1 MGQEKS
7 SLMLRFLAK
16 VFWRPDWY
24 GNVETSTVLKDDWQ
38 SSVPADVLAEAQ
50 ELIRGAEVLPDG
62 LRGLAERILLA
73 RKEKR
78 PLRVKLGVDPT
89 STDLHLGHAVVCRKL
104 RRFQEFGH
112 QIVLI
117 IGGFTARIGDPTGR
131 NETRP
136 VLTEEQ
142 VNANAQTY
150 LDQVGLILDIKKT
163 EVVNNA
169 KWLAPLDLQ
178 QVLRLAG
185 NVTVNQLLGKE
196 AFGERVE
203 RGLPLGLHEL
213 FYPLLQGYDSVAVN
227 SDIELGGTD
236 QRFNIL
242 QGRELQ
248 PRYGLKHQQLAML
261 LPLLEGTDGEK
272 KMSKTYNNYVGLKEA
287 PTDMF
292 GKCMRI
298 PDSLIVKYYELTTT
312 LTGAEIDVIA
322 NDIKDGANP
331 MKYKEQLAQ
340 QIVKQY
346 HGEESG
352 VKALDEWKRVHS
364 ERQAPDDMPSYVV
377 PDAAPL
383 FRLMVNAGLVA
394 GTGEAKR
401 LIAEGGV
408 RLDGEQIKD
417 PNFEISIP
425 PGNNKVLQAG
435 RRKFVKL
442 VAG

>member
-1 MGQEKS
+1 LK
-7 SLMLRFLAK
+7 
-16 VFWRPDWY
+16 
-24 GNVETSTVLKDDWQ
+24 NVETAVREDWQ
-38 SSVPADVLAEAQ
+38 NAIPEEVVSEAR

-62 LRGLAERILLA
+62 LRGLSERILQA
-73 RKEKR
+73 RKENR

-89 STDLHLGHAVVCRKL
+89 STDLHLGHAVVFRKL

-112 QIVLI
+112 QVVLI

-142 VNANAQTY
+142 VRANAQTY
-150 LDQVGLILDIKKT
+150 LEQMGLILDIEKT
-163 EVVNNA
+163 EVVNNSD
-169 KWLAPLDLQ
+169 WLATLNLE

-196 AFGERVE
+196 AFGDRIEK
-203 RGLPLGLHEL
+203 GLPLGLHEV
-213 FYPLLQGYDSVAVN
+213 FYPLLQGYDSVAIN

-248 PRYGLKHQQLAML
+248 PRYNLKTQQLAFL

-272 KMSKTYNNYVGLKEA
+272 KMSKSYNNYIGLKES

-298 PDSLIVKYYELTTT
+298 PDNLIVKYYELSTT
-312 LTGAEIDVIA
+312 LTGAEIDVVA
-322 NDIKDGANP
+322 NQIKAGANP
-331 MKYKEQLAQ
+331 MQFKEALAQ
-340 QIVKQY
+340 QIVRQY
-346 HGEESG
+346 HGEAAATG
-352 VKALDEWKRVHS
+352 ALDEWKRVHS
-364 ERQAPDDMPSYVV
+364 ERQVPSDMPSHTVTE
-377 PDAAPL
+377 PTPL
-383 FRLMVNAGLVA
+383 FRVMVNAGLVS

-401 LIAEGGV
+401 LVGEGGV
-408 RLDGEQIKD
+408 RLDGEQQKD
-417 PNFEISIP
+417 ANANVTLAAGQSQ
-425 PGNNKVLQAG
+425 VLQVG
-435 RRKFVKL
+435 RRKFIKL
-442 VAG
+442 VGS

>member
-1 MGQEKS
+1 MYGARKI
-7 SLMLRFLAK
+7 RAHAK
-16 VFWRPDWY
+16 ILSAPTGVKD
-24 GNVETSTVLKDDWQ
+24 VETLLKDDWQ
-38 SSVPADVLAEAQ
+38 NAIPADVLAEAR

-62 LRGLAERILLA
+62 LKALSERILLA

-89 STDLHLGHAVVCRKL
+89 STDLHLGHAVVFRKL

-112 QIVLI
+112 QVVLI

-131 NETRP
+131 NEARP

-142 VNANAQTY
+142 VQANAQTY
-150 LDQVGLILDIKKT
+150 IDQMGLILDIDKT
-163 EVVNNA
+163 EVVNNST
-169 KWLAPLDLQ
+169 WLGALNLEQ
-178 QVLRLAG
+178 CLRLAG

-196 AFGERVE
+196 AFGDRVE
-203 RGLPLGLHEL
+203 KGLPLGLHEV

-248 PRYGLKHQQLAML
+248 PRYGLKVQQLAFL

-272 KMSKTYNNYVGLKEA
+272 KMSKSFGNYIGLKDV
-287 PTDMF
+287 PTEMF

-298 PDSLIVKYYELTTT
+298 PDSLIVKYYELATT
-312 LTGAEIDVIA
+312 LTGPEIDQIA
-322 NDIKDGANP
+322 EQIKAGANP
-331 MKYKEQLAQ
+331 MQFKEKLAQ
-340 QIVKQY
+340 QIVTQY
-346 HGEESG
+346 HGEQAG
-352 VKALDEWKRVHS
+352 AAALDDWKRVHS
-364 ERQAPDDMPSYVV
+364 ERQAPTDMPSYVV
-377 PDAAPL
+377 TETLPL
-383 FRLMVNAGLVA
+383 FRLMVNAGMVA

-401 LIAEGGV
+401 LVGEGGV
-408 RLDGEQIKD
+408 RIDGEPQQD
-417 PNFEISIP
+417 ANANVELGS
-425 PGNNKVLQAG
+425 GDSKVLQVG

-442 VAG
+442 VGG